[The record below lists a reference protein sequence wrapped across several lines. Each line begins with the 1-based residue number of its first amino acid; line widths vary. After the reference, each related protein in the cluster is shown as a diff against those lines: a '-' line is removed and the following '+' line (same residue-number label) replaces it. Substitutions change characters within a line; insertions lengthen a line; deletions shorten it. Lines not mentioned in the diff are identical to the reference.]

1 VERSPDWGLAHDQAE
16 NNKNGCGA
24 EWEIPS
30 LKGKESSIVVRGFH
44 RGAALVSFH
53 LPVIPLEKNRSKK
66 PDPGFDQFA
75 ILKL

>member
-1 VERSPDWGLAHDQAE
+1 M
-16 NNKNGCGA
+16 
-24 EWEIPS
+24 
-30 LKGKESSIVVRGFH
+30 ESSIVVGGAMGFSGLRSIDRSLRQLLRCGVRPGSSH

-66 PDPGFDQFA
+66 PDPGFDRFA